1 MLLFYILKYHIML
14 KNQGYLLLT
23 EGLYTC
29 KQSLKVYINSERL
42 YILVKEF
49 QRNYQSNISFL
60 SQPDFSQ
67 MWLFVSTPA
76 AECTKS

>member
-1 MLLFYILKYHIML
+1 MLLFYILIYHIML

-42 YILVKEF
+42 YILVKES

-67 MWLFVSTPA
+67 MGLFVSTPA